1 LSSGTKFL
9 SVKKSMLIMAA
20 GLILFVIYLYFFIG
34 IPKILQVLSG
44 INSTQYAF
52 YYSLALIAVLGLV
65 FFWEPP
71 GTAY

>member
-1 LSSGTKFL
+1 MSSGTKFL

-44 INSTQYAF
+44 INSTQ
-52 YYSLALIAVLGLV
+52 
-65 FFWEPP
+65 
-71 GTAY
+71 